1 MDPNIRRNYWKGDYA
16 GMARLFEQTDWKSL
30 TQDQDIDA
38 TWTMFT
44 KVVEKAMSEFI
55 PMYRP
60 RKRRPKPIW
69 MKAKERR
76 AVKHKYSL

>member
-60 RKRRPKPIW
+60 RKRRPKPI
-69 MKAKERR
+69 
-76 AVKHKYSL
+76 